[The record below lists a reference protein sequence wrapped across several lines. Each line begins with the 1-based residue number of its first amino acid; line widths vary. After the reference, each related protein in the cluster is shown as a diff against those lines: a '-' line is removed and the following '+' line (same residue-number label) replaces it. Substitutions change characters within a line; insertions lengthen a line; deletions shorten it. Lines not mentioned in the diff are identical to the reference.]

1 MYNTLLNVLPMF
13 GTAFLLVFYVI
24 QISKTIKSKTVEGV
38 SFWGWFMLNAALAF
52 MFTNALMIFLK
63 FHTYG
68 YLVTESANLLLALI
82 ELAFILKYRKRAFK

>member
-24 QISKTIKSKTVEGV
+24 QIGKSIKTKMSEGV
-38 SFWGWFMLNAALAF
+38 SILGWCTLNAALAF
-52 MFTNALMIFLK
+52 MFANALMIYIK

-68 YLVTESANLLLALI
+68 YLITETANLVLALI
-82 ELAFILKYRKRAFK
+82 ELYFILKYRKRA